1 MEEWIH
7 ALEEAHV
14 LETQAKVQAVGKGK
28 GKRQRSQSNVSDSSS
43 GSGAVNSGDTSSA
56 AVSSSGG
63 LTHQRAQE
71 CFVAANSHSARLQRK
86 HTAAAEE
93 RSFRQMEFPE
103 FLEALVHVA
112 ARIDARSSLAH
123 NIDTITIAL
132 RKAVD
137 RQSQDTAYQRATS
150 LMERIDF
157 KMNELQ

>member
-1 MEEWIH
+1 MSDRSTSQEGVSGGRGG
-7 ALEEAHV
+7 ADGAGG
-14 LETQAKVQAVGKGK
+14 AAVG
-28 GKRQRSQSNVSDSSS
+28 
-43 GSGAVNSGDTSSA
+43 GSEGTTA

-112 ARIDARSSLAH
+112 ARTDERCSLAQ
-123 NIDTITIAL
+123 NLDTITAAL
-132 RKAVD
+132 RKAI
-137 RQSQDTAYQRATS
+137 QSQSQETSHQRATS

-157 KMNELQ
+157 KLEDLQA